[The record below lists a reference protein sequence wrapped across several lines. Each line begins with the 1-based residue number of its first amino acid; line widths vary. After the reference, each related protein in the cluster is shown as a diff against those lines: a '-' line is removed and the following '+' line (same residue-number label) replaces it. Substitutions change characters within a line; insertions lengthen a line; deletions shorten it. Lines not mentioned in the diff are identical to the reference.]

1 MELLH
6 RWSVETCLIDL
17 DWTISLKKKN
27 KQKAFQALVGLI
39 LKLEVYTRL
48 SACFSKNNKRFV
60 RARVCDSAIL
70 PSVLPHYCED
80 SSTAVHSRVSLWGSS
95 SPSHGHPRTP
105 WRTCSHSWGCLR
117 SRPRASLG
125 EDLWGE
131 QHDCTHSW
139 KAHPLCRP
147 GSRRSPLRRHL
158 WHTWM
163 PFLDCLQI
171 QIPHDIWNKTR
182 VEIQILF

>member
-1 MELLH
+1 M
-6 RWSVETCLIDL
+6 
-17 DWTISLKKKN
+17 
-27 KQKAFQALVGLI
+27 
-39 LKLEVYTRL
+39 
-48 SACFSKNNKRFV
+48 
-60 RARVCDSAIL
+60 RARACDSAIL

-95 SPSHGHPRTP
+95 SPSHGHPQTP

-163 PFLDCLQI
+163 LFLDCLQI
-171 QIPHDIWNKTR
+171 QIPHDIWDKSRDPNFVLSCPILKTLQPMR
-182 VEIQILF
+182 QEKWSPSTAFIFVG